1 MPGHVAYIMSRFPHL
16 PETFILR
23 EMIALENLGW
33 QVHLYP
39 LIFQRQ
45 AVVHPE
51 ARPWLKRLRKFP
63 FFSFSVLWEN
73 LRALGHQPLRYLYTL
88 GRVLWENR
96 TSPKFLLRAVVLWPK
111 IVAMGAALQAEGVD
125 FIHAHYATHPALAAW
140 IIHQLTGLPYSVTVH
155 AHDIFVCHA
164 MLDTK
169 LKDARAIIAISEF
182 NRRYLRDLL
191 GESIYTKT
199 HVVHCGIEP
208 ERYQARACTWQ
219 TGERFEIVH
228 IGSLQPY
235 KGQRYLI
242 QACALLREMDIP
254 FRCRLIGGGEL
265 QSVLQA
271 QIHALGLDE
280 QIFLLGPRTQDE
292 VAALLDE
299 AHCYV
304 QPSIIT
310 PSGKMEGIPVALMEA
325 LACELPVVATQ
336 ISGIPELIRPHQS
349 GLLVPPENAQ
359 ILADA
364 LAWIYQHPEEA
375 QRYGQTGRKLVLQE
389 FTLLENAKRLS
400 ALFTQIYTMPLYH
413 LNNSG

>member
-1 MPGHVAYIMSRFPHL
+1 MPGRVAYIMSRFPHL

-33 QVHLYP
+33 QVRLYP
-39 LIFQRQ
+39 LIFQHQ

-63 FFSFSVLWEN
+63 FLSLSVLWEN
-73 LRALGHQPLRYLYTL
+73 LRVLGRQPLRYLYTL

-96 TSPKFLLRAVVLWPK
+96 TSPKFLLRAIVLWPK

-164 MLDTK
+164 MLGTK
-169 LKDARAIIAISEF
+169 LKGARAIIAISEF

-208 ERYQARACTWQ
+208 ERYQARARTWQ
-219 TGERFEIVH
+219 TGERFEIVN

-242 QACALLREMDIP
+242 QACALLRELDIP
-254 FRCRLIGGGEL
+254 FRCRVIGGGEL

-280 QIFLLGPRTQDE
+280 HIFLLGPRTQDE

-304 QPSIIT
+304 QPSVIT

-349 GLLVPPENAQ
+349 GVLVPPENAQ
-359 ILADA
+359 ALADA
-364 LAWIYQHPEEA
+364 LVWIYQHPEEA
-375 QRYGQTGRKLVLQE
+375 QQYGQTGRKLVLQE
-389 FTLLENAKRLS
+389 FMLLENAKRLS
-400 ALFTQIYTMPLYH
+400 DLFAQIYFATA
-413 LNNSG
+413 